1 MSTYQTEV
9 DALRELQKSL
19 DSYIERTN
27 AHAQTIAILQAQ
39 QNEAWESARQAGYA
53 FGVAE
58 AGRDLALVTKIID
71 FAEEIY
77 QEMA

>member
-1 MSTYQTEV
+1 MSTYHAEV
-9 DALRELQKSL
+9 DALRELQRSL

-27 AHAQTIAILQAQ
+27 AHAQTIALLQAQ
-39 QNEAWESARQAGYA
+39 QNDAWQSARQAGYA

-58 AGRDLALVTKIID
+58 AGQDLALVKKVLT

-77 QEMA
+77 KELA